1 MEVLD
6 WLFKHSRDP
15 RLKSYVTQALAG
27 LKSLSIELP
36 TFLNNE
42 AKNLDSYKDNS
53 KLLSH
58 LFDLGAHT
66 ADQLQMAL
74 TRNPSEDVP
83 RGSSSTARLILA
95 MGEIYPYA
103 LTWQIY
109 RNTSETLQDKPLN
122 IDIPNARKITGNI
135 ITAFGA
141 LDRLVWAESSPA
153 LRLSAYIH
161 LVSAELKM
169 LRYGLASLSVLK
181 VKYTVPSS
189 RHRAIEMQPTID
201 LPNLDRER
209 LGERHSLA
217 LSRVALV
224 IKSSLEHLTFKWDQ
238 EVQVAI
244 GDLLFEATELVKQDK
259 PKHGDT
265 RGRDNSFSYP
275 PNEDISIKIA
285 TENNTTRHVTCRR
298 KAHNVELIEIL
309 IGLCWGDA
317 SMDILYPRDLH
328 VAAFNLLVALW
339 SAYQRE
345 RKPDEGVVGKIPLQG
360 VKDEDETLFQ
370 NIDVFAHLR
379 STHSAIQ
386 LANATPEHPGPRV
399 DQVMRSIDAALQA
412 TNRDVT
418 TPVGGELLRQITS
431 YILGTAPGCHVCLCS
446 FTEGPGFSILAKLG
460 QIEPDRAAAVGTV
473 RALLAELHTAQLYVN
488 EKAVQP
494 LFEVIRLVCDSD
506 GHQDDQGI
514 DSFIDDALFQLQRLP
529 ESTSPFVSREAFSL
543 IRVVFGKRE
552 GREEARSG
560 SGSPTQV
567 EIASLKRRVEQ
578 RAKELLEGVTTN
590 ASGGLDYQPAVPP
603 TTIPDPQLNTTGSVP
618 GDKANN
624 LPQNYWNPAPLDT
637 GNPSQSGSSDTNIAS
652 LKTDDK
658 PSRVADD
665 TSGSGHHHSLPAE
678 AETRSETTD
687 EGVTPTG
694 KQGEEGW

>member
-1 MEVLD
+1 M
-6 WLFKHSRDP
+6 S
-15 RLKSYVTQALAG
+15 
-27 LKSLSIELP
+27 
-36 TFLNNE
+36 
-42 AKNLDSYKDNS
+42 
-53 KLLSH
+53 
-58 LFDLGAHT
+58 
-66 ADQLQMAL
+66 
-74 TRNPSEDVP
+74 
-83 RGSSSTARLILA
+83 
-95 MGEIYPYA
+95 EIYPYA

-109 RNTSETLQDKPLN
+109 GNTLEISQHKPLN
-122 IDIPNARKITGNI
+122 IDMLRARKITGNI

-153 LRLSAYIH
+153 LRLGAYIR

-169 LRYGLASLSVLK
+169 SRYALASLSVPK
-181 VKYTVPSS
+181 VKNTAPSS
-189 RHRAIEMQPTID
+189 RHRSIEMQAIIN

-209 LGERHSLA
+209 LRERHSLA

-224 IKSSLEHLTFKWDQ
+224 IKSSLEHLTSKWGQ
-238 EVQVAI
+238 KVQIAI

-259 PKHGDT
+259 PI
-265 RGRDNSFSYP
+265 GRDNAFSYP
-275 PNEDISIKIA
+275 SSEDISVTIA

-309 IGLCWGDA
+309 IGLCGGDA
-317 SMDILYPRDLH
+317 SMDILRPQGFQ

-339 SAYQRE
+339 PAYQRE
-345 RKPDEGVVGKIPLQG
+345 WRLDEGVVGNIPLQV
-360 VKDEDETLFQ
+360 VKDGDKIPFQ
-370 NIDVFAHLR
+370 NIDVFAQLR
-379 STHSAIQ
+379 STHPATQ
-386 LANATPEHPGPRV
+386 LANTTPEHPGLQV
-399 DQVMRSIDAALQA
+399 DQAMRFIDAAFQA

-418 TPVGGELLRQITS
+418 TPVRGGLLRQITS
-431 YILGTAPGCHVCLCS
+431 YIREAASGCRVCLCS

-460 QIEPDRAAAVGTV
+460 QIESDRAAAVGTV

-488 EKAVQP
+488 AKAAQP

-543 IRVVFGKRE
+543 IRVVFGKLE

-578 RAKELLEGVTTN
+578 RAKELFEGVTTN
-590 ASGGLDYQPAVPP
+590 ASGGLDYHPAVPP
-603 TTIPDPQLNTTGSVP
+603 TTILDPQLNTTGSVS

-624 LPQNYWNPAPLDT
+624 LPQNYRNPAPLDT
-637 GNPSQSGSSDTNIAS
+637 GNPAQSGSSGMNTAPL

-687 EGVTPTG
+687 EGITPTG
-694 KQGEEGW
+694 KQGEGGW